1 MATVRAYSE
10 REILMGLCARL
21 LRDIESN
28 SSLGY
33 PDASLPALEVFERPG
48 WTVLWAPPGAYQVAI
63 PTLPDPIANL
73 CAGGDAYRPIEPQIE
88 VVRARVVADVDPG
101 QYEGG
106 RRWLGLGFS
115 VPHRKWVIF
124 HG

>member
-10 REILMGLCARL
+10 HEILMGLCARL
-21 LRDIESN
+21 LRDIEAN
-28 SSLGY
+28 ASLGY
-33 PDASLPALEVFERPG
+33 PDASLPALEAFERPG

-63 PTLPDPIANL
+63 PTLPDPIADL
-73 CAGGDAYRPIEPQIE
+73 CDGGDAYRPIEPQIE
-88 VVRARVVADVDPG
+88 VVRARVVADIDPG

-106 RRWLGLGFS
+106 KRWLGLGFS